1 MKKRFLIVSIIAIL
15 LISISIPVFAMENF
29 ANGVRNMV
37 GGAENM
43 LEDTGGAIS
52 NGVKSGMN
60 TVGQGTQNVMTD
72 VRDGM
77 NNTENSMTGMTT
89 TGNNNGGYTATR
101 TATDNVTF
109 AGMSTNTWTWII
121 IGITALAIGILI
133 WSYMKQRNKND
144 LYIDSDDE

>member
-1 MKKRFLIVSIIAIL
+1 
-15 LISISIPVFAMENF
+15 
-29 ANGVRNMV
+29 
-37 GGAENM
+37 
-43 LEDTGGAIS
+43 
-52 NGVKSGMN
+52 MN